1 MAVEPEIEKHED
13 GLDKDG
19 EAGEVSSISQP
30 PELQEPT
37 ASSST
42 SNTVKRNQNCSKFQ
56 YHSLTQTI
64 FEMTQ
69 FKMPCGTY
77 DPL

>member
-30 PELQEPT
+30 PGAPKALNPLRFSKGNFHLELFVIWEN
-37 ASSST
+37 SSLVFS
-42 SNTVKRNQNCSKFQ
+42 
-56 YHSLTQTI
+56 
-64 FEMTQ
+64 
-69 FKMPCGTY
+69 
-77 DPL
+77 D

>member
-1 MAVEPEIEKHED
+1 MKQQQKLSSFFTQKRMAVEPEIEKHED

-30 PELQEPT
+30 PELQEPM

-42 SNTVKRNQNCSKFQ
+42 SNTQ
-56 YHSLTQTI
+56 
-64 FEMTQ
+64 
-69 FKMPCGTY
+69 
-77 DPL
+77 